1 MSGRLN
7 RVQRL
12 AKQVLG
18 ELIHDLKDPRIGFAT
33 VTAVR
38 ISPDLQHGR
47 VFVSVLG
54 SEEEQA
60 ETMKGLKSAAPF
72 LRGELGRQMRM
83 KYLPEL
89 NFELDTGAAEAER
102 LESLLHR
109 IEQEHPSAAEDD
121 VSADYPHD
129 GQTPDG
135 EET

>member
-1 MSGRLN
+1 MSGRLD

-12 AKQVLG
+12 AKQILG

-38 ISPDLQHGR
+38 ISSDLQHGR

-54 SEEEQA
+54 SEDEQK
-60 ETMKGLKSAAPF
+60 ETMAGLRSAAPY

-89 NFELDTGAAEAER
+89 VFELDTGPEEAER
-102 LESLLHR
+102 LEALFHELDR
-109 IEQEHPSAAEDD
+109 RRRDKAAPEQS
-121 VSADYPHD
+121 DYPLSEA
-129 GQTPDG
+129 PG
-135 EET
+135 EE

>member
-1 MSGRLN
+1 MSGRLD

-12 AKQVLG
+12 AKQILG

-54 SEEEQA
+54 SEEEQTA
-60 ETMKGLKSAAPF
+60 TMAGLTSASPY

-89 NFELDTGAAEAER
+89 VFELDKGPEEAER
-102 LESLLHR
+102 LESLFRELHK
-109 IEQEHPSAAEDD
+109 QEDAASEKSDD
-121 VSADYPHD
+121 GYPH
-129 GQTPDG
+129 G
-135 EET
+135 EHSEG